1 MRITISGPPG
11 SGKTTVAEI
20 VSERIGLGL
29 ILTGKVFR
37 EQAVD
42 AGMDVLEY
50 NRLAERDHSIDEK
63 LDAEII
69 RLARM
74 NENSVVEGRLA
85 GQLLM
90 REGISALKVFVTAPA
105 RVRAERI
112 VKREATDIESE
123 TKMLI
128 DRESSERKRYIEL
141 YGVDIDDM
149 SVYDL
154 VIDSTDIS
162 AEEAAQ
168 IVIDEVSKRRK

>member
-1 MRITISGPPG
+1 MRVTFSGPPG

-20 VSERIGLGL
+20 VSERLGYKL
-29 ILTGKVFR
+29 ILTGRVFR
-37 EQAVD
+37 EQAGE

-50 NRLAERDHSIDEK
+50 NRLAEGNRSIDEK

-69 RLARM
+69 RLAKA
-74 NENSVVEGRLA
+74 NDDAVVEGRLA

-90 REGISALKVFVTAPA
+90 REGIPALKVFVTAPP

-123 TKMLI
+123 TRILI
-128 DRESSERKRYIEL
+128 DRESSERKRYIEF
-141 YGVDIDDM
+141 YGIDIDDM

-154 VIDSTDIS
+154 VIDSTAIS
-162 AEEAAQ
+162 AEEVAQ
-168 IVIDEVSKRRK
+168 IVIDEAGKRRK